1 MKKKIVHLNDSKNSS
16 EELSHIL
23 NSENYSFT
31 ETNTLLSL
39 EKLLASDQY
48 LAVVMDI
55 DSIPIDNRMIR
66 DLTLKYPGIRFLCTS
81 KDRFHPELKD
91 AICYH
96 IFACLNKPVDPDELL
111 FWIKSI
117 FKEEKIPDTWHQLSS
132 GSCTIKKK

>member
-117 FKEEKIPDTWHQLSS
+117 FEEENIPDT
-132 GSCTIKKK
+132 